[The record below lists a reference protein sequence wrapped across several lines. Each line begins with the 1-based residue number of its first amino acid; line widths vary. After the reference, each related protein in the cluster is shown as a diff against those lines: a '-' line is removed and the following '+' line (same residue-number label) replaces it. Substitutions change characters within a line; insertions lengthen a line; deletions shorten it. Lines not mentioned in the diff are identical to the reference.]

1 MKYLKV
7 TLDQQQDPATIQQL
21 MQLIKGVANVEIIN
35 EEHPESEL
43 KKAFNK
49 SREQLKK
56 GEYETIVSDIFDILI
71 SPKQK

>member
-43 KKAFNK
+43 KRAFNK